1 MVSPTENGNTVP
13 NGVKAGENRGF
24 TLIELLVVLSIVAL
38 LSTLAAP
45 RYFRSL
51 EVSKEAILLSN
62 LRMTRE
68 TIDRFYGDQ
77 GRYPNSL
84 DELVEKQY
92 LRNLPYDTIV
102 ESATNWIIV
111 PPRNNAEGL
120 VFDIRSGATGVAS
133 DGKPFQEM

>member
-1 MVSPTENGNTVP
+1 MPCA
-13 NGVKAGENRGF
+13 VKQKSWGF

-51 EVSKEAILLSN
+51 DLSKEAILANN

-84 DELVEKQY
+84 EELVERQY
-92 LRNLPYDTIV
+92 LRSLPYDTII
-102 ESATNWIIV
+102 ESATNWIIIQ
-111 PPRNNAEGL
+111 PRNNAEGQ
-120 VFDIRSGATGVAS
+120 VFDIRSSAPGIAS

>member
-1 MVSPTENGNTVP
+1 MKTKVG
-13 NGVKAGENRGF
+13 NRGF

-51 EVSKEAILLSN
+51 EVSKEAILANN

-84 DELVEKQY
+84 DELVERQY
-92 LRNLPYDTIV
+92 LRSLPYDTIV
-102 ESATNWIIV
+102 ESATNWIII
-111 PPRNNAEGL
+111 PPRNNAEGQI
-120 VFDIRSGATGVAS
+120 FDIRSSATGVAS
-133 DGKPFQEM
+133 DGKSFQEM

>member
-1 MVSPTENGNTVP
+1 MFEGLKERNL
-13 NGVKAGENRGF
+13 GF

-38 LSTLAAP
+38 LSTLAVP

-51 EVSKEAILLSN
+51 DLSKEAVLANN

-84 DELVEKQY
+84 DELVERQY
-92 LRNLPYDTIV
+92 LRSLPYDSIV
-102 ESATNWIIV
+102 ESTTNWIII
-111 PPRNNAEGL
+111 PPRNNADGQ
-120 VFDIRSGATGVAS
+120 VFDIRSSATGVAS
-133 DGKPFQEM
+133 DGKAFQEM

>member
-1 MVSPTENGNTVP
+1 MVPPIGNGKPMLRRIKNTEGS
-13 NGVKAGENRGF
+13 GF

-38 LSTLAAP
+38 LSTLAVP

-51 EVSKEAILLSN
+51 EISKEAVLANN

-84 DELVEKQY
+84 EELVERQY
-92 LRNLPYDTIV
+92 LRTLPYDPIMDSSTSWV
-102 ESATNWIIV
+102 II
-111 PPRNNAEGL
+111 PPRNHAEGQ
-120 VFDIRSGATGVAS
+120 VFDFRSSAIGAAS

>member
-1 MVSPTENGNTVP
+1 MVEIR
-13 NGVKAGENRGF
+13 KRGF

-38 LSTLAAP
+38 LSTMAAP

-51 EVSKEAILLSN
+51 EVSKEGILANN

-84 DELVEKQY
+84 DELVERQY
-92 LRNLPYDTIV
+92 LRSLPYDTIV
-102 ESATNWIIV
+102 ESTTNWIIV
-111 PPRNNAEGL
+111 PPRNNAEGQ
-120 VFDIRSGATGVAS
+120 VFDIRSSATGVAS
-133 DGKPFQEM
+133 DGKAFQEM

>member
-1 MVSPTENGNTVP
+1 MTTKKGD
-13 NGVKAGENRGF
+13 RGF

-51 EVSKEAILLSN
+51 DVSKEAILANN

-84 DELVEKQY
+84 EELVERQY
-92 LRNLPYDTIV
+92 LRSLPYDTIV
-102 ESATNWIIV
+102 ESAANWLII
-111 PPRNNAEGL
+111 PPRNNAEGQ
-120 VFDIRSGATGVAS
+120 VFDIRSSATGFAS
-133 DGKPFQEM
+133 DGKAFQEM

>member
-1 MVSPTENGNTVP
+1 MRERSW
-13 NGVKAGENRGF
+13 GF

-51 EVSKEAILLSN
+51 EVSKEGILANN

-84 DELVEKQY
+84 EELVERQY
-92 LRNLPYDTIV
+92 LRNLPYDTV
-102 ESATNWIIV
+102 AESTTNWIII
-111 PPRNNAEGL
+111 PPRNNAEGQ
-120 VFDIRSGATGVAS
+120 VFDIRSSATGVAS
-133 DGKPFQEM
+133 DGKAFQEM

>member
-1 MVSPTENGNTVP
+1 MGLLTANGESMASAMTSQ
-13 NGVKAGENRGF
+13 NRGF

-51 EVSKEAILLSN
+51 DLSKEAILANN

-84 DELVEKQY
+84 DELVERQY
-92 LRNLPYDTIV
+92 IRALPYDTIV
-102 ESATNWIIV
+102 ESTTAWIII
-111 PPRNNAEGL
+111 PPRNNADGQ
-120 VFDIRSGATGVAS
+120 VFDIRSSAPGVTS
-133 DGKPFQEM
+133 DGKAFQEM